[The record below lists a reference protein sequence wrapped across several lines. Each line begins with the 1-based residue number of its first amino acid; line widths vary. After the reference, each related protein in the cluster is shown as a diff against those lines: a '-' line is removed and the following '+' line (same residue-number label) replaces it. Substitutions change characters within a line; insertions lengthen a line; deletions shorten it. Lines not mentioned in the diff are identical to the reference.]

1 MAPVFAFNSKT
12 SFNSKT
18 LAHILFVTHTTTP
31 RSEERQELV
40 YLCQPVLL
48 WSFDNFALT
57 RAWQG
62 AIEKRLKR
70 GLSSN
75 VGVGRPKK
83 SVRRVMTQ
91 INPAQLPNKL
101 IAVEVTTQM
110 PLIDGLPDELP
121 Q

>member
-1 MAPVFAFNSKT
+1 M
-12 SFNSKT
+12 
-18 LAHILFVTHTTTP
+18 HTTTP
-31 RSEERQELV
+31 RSAERTALV

-48 WSFDNFALT
+48 WSVDSFALT
-57 RAWQG
+57 RVWQG

-75 VGVGRPKK
+75 VGVSRPKK

-91 INPAQLPNKL
+91 INPTQLPDKL
-101 IAVEVTTQM
+101 IDVEVTTQM
-110 PLIDGLPDELP
+110 PLIDGLLDELL

>member
-1 MAPVFAFNSKT
+1 M
-12 SFNSKT
+12 
-18 LAHILFVTHTTTP
+18 FVTHTTTS
-31 RSEERQELV
+31 RSAERAALV
-40 YLCQPVLL
+40 YLCQTVLL
-48 WSFDNFALT
+48 WSLDNFALT

-75 VGVGRPKK
+75 VGVSRPKK

-91 INPAQLPNKL
+91 INPAQLPDKL
-101 IAVEVTTQM
+101 IDVEVTSQM
-110 PLIDGLPDELP
+110 PLTGGLLDELL